1 VANASDFRCKWALVV
16 RDGLKTSRDAL
27 NIFTRQ
33 PVKHCQMRAEKISL
47 RREMR
52 FAEKI
57 EWLEIDLGN
66 ARGED

>member
-1 VANASDFRCKWALVV
+1 
-16 RDGLKTSRDAL
+16 
-27 NIFTRQ
+27 
-33 PVKHCQMRAEKISL
+33 MRAEKISL